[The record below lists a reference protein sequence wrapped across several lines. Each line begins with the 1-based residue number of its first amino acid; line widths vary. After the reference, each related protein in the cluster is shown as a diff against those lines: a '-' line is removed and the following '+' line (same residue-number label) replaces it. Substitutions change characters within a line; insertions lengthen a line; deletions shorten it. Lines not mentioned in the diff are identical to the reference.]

1 MLFTI
6 GLILGG
12 LAAWLAFALFETS
25 WEDIFPDQ

>member
-12 LAAWLAFALFETS
+12 CAAWLGIALYDTN
-25 WEDIFPDQ
+25 WEDIFPHQ

>member
-12 LAAWLAFALFETS
+12 AAAWLAIALLETS